1 MDLKVRILNL
11 SVKKTGVVIDVD
23 QSGLVKLSSSDK
35 SMMEKAIAM
44 VKESVFEPEVG
55 DIYEGTVVKIINA
68 GAFVNIF
75 NNKDGFVHISELAN
89 HRVDFVEDVVNEGDI
104 VKVKVIGFDKKF
116 RPKLSY
122 RSIDQE
128 TGEDISHL
136 IEEEATVQKPD
147 LHEVKPKKK
156 RFFWLKPFSNF

>member
-1 MDLKVRILNL
+1 MIM
-11 SVKKTGVVIDVD
+11 I
-23 QSGLVKLSSSDK
+23 
-35 SMMEKAIAM
+35 
-44 VKESVFEPEVG
+44 KESVFEPEIG
-55 DIYEGTVVKIINA
+55 DIYEGTVVKVINA

-89 HRVDFVEDVVNEGDI
+89 HRVDFVEDIVNEGDI

-136 IEEEATVQKPD
+136 IESDDD
-147 LHEVKPKKK
+147 LEDSKKNEVEEVKPPKK
-156 RFFWLKPFSNF
+156 RGFFG